1 MNDLPKPRRT
11 RADAVRNREQILRA
25 AVDLTVEQGPGVPL
39 EMIARRAG
47 VGIATLYRHFP
58 DRMVLLRQ
66 VALDVLTQSAVAA
79 KAALEEEPDAFT
91 ALARYLHDAIDL
103 RIGVVM
109 PMLAERVL
117 MDEEL
122 ATARDASHD
131 ALTAIVQGAHDE
143 GSLRPDV
150 GSGDIGL
157 LVIRMT
163 PPLPVAISPE
173 DNHRLSHRHLELV
186 LDGLLR
192 FLAVDSLP
200 GRAVG
205 LEELG
210 AIPRDEDGNYLPVM
224 EGGNGRC
231 WQGIHRPDGVRN
243 GTGAG
248 SAGSRTTNGS

>member
-1 MNDLPKPRRT
+1 MNDTPKPRRT
-11 RADAVRNREQILRA
+11 RADALRNREQILRA
-25 AVDLTVEQGPGVPL
+25 AVDLMVEQGPTAPL

-58 DRMVLLRQ
+58 DRTVLLRK
-66 VALDVLTQSAVAA
+66 VALDCLTQSAAAA

-109 PMLAERVL
+109 PMITDRVP
-117 MDEEL
+117 MDEEVQ
-122 ATARDASHD
+122 AARDESRRRFAE
-131 ALTAIVQGAHDE
+131 IVQAAHEE

-157 LVIRMT
+157 LVTRMAL
-163 PPLPVAISPE
+163 PLPAISPE

-186 LDGLLR
+186 LDGLLG
-192 FLAVDSLP
+192 FLAYDSLP
-200 GRAVG
+200 GRPLA
-205 LEELG
+205 LDELG
-210 AIPRDEDGNYLPVM
+210 RLPHDHGSNFLPGA
-224 EGGNGRC
+224 ESGAGRC
-231 WQGIHRPDGVRN
+231 WQAINRQSGVMN

-248 SAGSRTTNGS
+248 TEDRSTTSDS